1 MRTKLTLFS
10 LFFCLTIFA
19 QKVKVACIGNSIT
32 FGYTI
37 ENRDK
42 DSYPAQL
49 QALLGDGYDVQNYGN
64 CGKTAQNDAD
74 DPYTKCPE
82 YQQAKDFLPQIAVI
96 KLGTN
101 DSKPVNWD
109 THSSEYS
116 ADMQKMIDTLNALPS
131 KPMIFLCTPIAGNH
145 QAGDNPQNQCRDKVI
160 RDEVIP
166 QILKVAKKNKLQVI
180 DLYPVVSLN
189 GEEMQKDMLHPTAAG
204 AHKIAQSVAKAIS
217 SSGR

>member
-1 MRTKLTLFS
+1 MRTKLTLLL

-32 FGYTI
+32 YGYTI

-49 QALLGDGYDVQNYGN
+49 QALLGEGYDVQNYGN

-82 YQQAKDFLPQIAVI
+82 YQQAKDFLPQVAVI

-101 DSKPVNWD
+101 DSKPQNWVGVERFIKD
-109 THSSEYS
+109 LE
-116 ADMQKMIDTLNALPS
+116 ALAVEFENLPS
-131 KPMIFLCTPIAGNH
+131 KPNIIICLPAK
-145 QAGDNPQNQCRDKVI
+145 AYKVAWSI
-160 RDEVIP
+160 RDEVIQQQLP
-166 QILKVAKKNKLQVI
+166 AIKKLAKKHHWPLINLYKKTSGKPELFPDGIHPNAEGAGIIAAEVKKVVAKVKK
-180 DLYPVVSLN
+180 
-189 GEEMQKDMLHPTAAG
+189 
-204 AHKIAQSVAKAIS
+204 
-217 SSGR
+217 

>member
-1 MRTKLTLFS
+1 MRTRLTLF
-10 LFFCLTIFA
+10 LLLFCLTIFA

-32 FGYTI
+32 YGYTI

-74 DPYTKCPE
+74 DPYTKCSE

-101 DSKPVNWD
+101 DSKPQNWVGVERFIKD
-109 THSSEYS
+109 LE
-116 ADMQKMIDTLNALPS
+116 ALAVEFENLPS
-131 KPMIFLCTPIAGNH
+131 KPKIIICLPAK
-145 QAGDNPQNQCRDKVI
+145 AYKVAWSI
-160 RDEVIP
+160 RDEVIQKQLP
-166 QILKVAKKNKLQVI
+166 AIKKLAKKHHWPIINLYKKTSGKPELFPDGIHPNAEGAGIIAAEVKKAVAKVKK
-180 DLYPVVSLN
+180 
-189 GEEMQKDMLHPTAAG
+189 
-204 AHKIAQSVAKAIS
+204 
-217 SSGR
+217 

>member
-1 MRTKLTLFS
+1 MRTKLTLFF

-19 QKVKVACIGNSIT
+19 QKIKVACIGNSIT
-32 FGYTI
+32 YGYTI

-49 QALLGDGYDVQNYGN
+49 QALLGEGYDVQNYGN

-101 DSKPVNWD
+101 DSKPQNWVGVERFIKD
-109 THSSEYS
+109 LEDLAVEYE
-116 ADMQKMIDTLNALPS
+116 NLPS
-131 KPMIFLCTPIAGNH
+131 KPKIIICLPAK
-145 QAGDNPQNQCRDKVI
+145 AYKVAWSI
-160 RDEVIP
+160 RDEVIQQQLP
-166 QILKVAKKNKLQVI
+166 AIKKLAKKHHWQLINLYKKTSGKAELFPDGIHPNAKGAGIIAAEVKKAVLKVKK
-180 DLYPVVSLN
+180 
-189 GEEMQKDMLHPTAAG
+189 
-204 AHKIAQSVAKAIS
+204 
-217 SSGR
+217 

>member
-1 MRTKLTLFS
+1 MRTKLTLLL

-19 QKVKVACIGNSIT
+19 QKIKVACIGNSIT
-32 FGYTI
+32 YGYTI

-49 QALLGDGYDVQNYGN
+49 QALLGEGYDVQNYGN

-101 DSKPVNWD
+101 DSKPQNWVSVERFIKD
-109 THSSEYS
+109 LE
-116 ADMQKMIDTLNALPS
+116 ALAVEFENLPS
-131 KPMIFLCTPIAGNH
+131 KPKIIICLPAK
-145 QAGDNPQNQCRDKVI
+145 AYKVAWSI
-160 RDEVIP
+160 RDEVIQQQLP
-166 QILKVAKKNKLQVI
+166 AIKKLAKKHHWPLINLYKKTSGKAELFPDGIHPNAERAGIIADAVKVAVKKV
-180 DLYPVVSLN
+180 
-189 GEEMQKDMLHPTAAG
+189 
-204 AHKIAQSVAKAIS
+204 KIN
-217 SSGR
+217 

>member
-1 MRTKLTLFS
+1 MRTKLTLLL
-10 LFFCLTIFA
+10 LFFCMTIFA

-32 FGYTI
+32 YGYTI

-49 QALLGDGYDVQNYGN
+49 QALLGEGYDVQNYGN

-101 DSKPVNWD
+101 DSKPQNWVGVERFIKD
-109 THSSEYS
+109 LE
-116 ADMQKMIDTLNALPS
+116 ALAVEFENLPS
-131 KPMIFLCTPIAGNH
+131 KPKIIICLPAK
-145 QAGDNPQNQCRDKVI
+145 AYKVAWRI
-160 RDEVIP
+160 RDEVIQQLLP
-166 QILKVAKKNKLQVI
+166 AIKKLAKKHHWPLIN
-180 DLYPVVSLN
+180 LYKKTSGKPELFPDGIHPNAEGAGIIAAEVKKVVV
-189 GEEMQKDMLHPTAAG
+189 KV
-204 AHKIAQSVAKAIS
+204 KK
-217 SSGR
+217 

>member
-1 MRTKLTLFS
+1 MRTKLTLLL

-19 QKVKVACIGNSIT
+19 QKIKVACIGNSIT
-32 FGYTI
+32 YGYTI

-49 QALLGDGYDVQNYGN
+49 QALLGEGYDVQNYGN

-101 DSKPVNWD
+101 DSKPQNWVGVERFIKD
-109 THSSEYS
+109 LE
-116 ADMQKMIDTLNALPS
+116 ALAVEFENLPS
-131 KPMIFLCTPIAGNH
+131 KPKIIICLPAK
-145 QAGDNPQNQCRDKVI
+145 AYKVAWSI
-160 RDEVIP
+160 RDEVIQQQLP
-166 QILKVAKKNKLQVI
+166 AIKKLAKKHHWPIINLYKKTSGKPELFPDGIHPNAEGAGIIAAEVKKVVAKVKK
-180 DLYPVVSLN
+180 
-189 GEEMQKDMLHPTAAG
+189 
-204 AHKIAQSVAKAIS
+204 
-217 SSGR
+217 

>member
-1 MRTKLTLFS
+1 MKTKLTIFL

-32 FGYTI
+32 YGYTI

-49 QALLGDGYDVQNYGN
+49 QALLGEGYDVQNYGN
-64 CGKTAQNDAD
+64 CGKTAQNEAD

-101 DSKPVNWD
+101 DSKPQNWVGVERFIKD
-109 THSSEYS
+109 LE
-116 ADMQKMIDTLNALPS
+116 ALAVEFENLPS
-131 KPMIFLCTPIAGNH
+131 KPTIILCLPAK
-145 QAGDNPQNQCRDKVI
+145 AYKVAWSI
-160 RDEVIP
+160 RDEVIQLQLP
-166 QILKVAKKNKLQVI
+166 AIKKLAKKHHWQLIN
-180 DLYPVVSLN
+180 LYKKTSGKPELFPD
-189 GEEMQKDMLHPTAAG
+189 GIHPNAEGAGIIAAEVKK
-204 AHKIAQSVAKAIS
+204 AVLKAKS
-217 SSGR
+217 K